1 MAPQRMGEKVP
12 SLEQQE
18 HMDRDSEIL
27 KVKANLNHLRM
38 VCHSNE

>member
-1 MAPQRMGEKVP
+1 MAPQTLGEKVP

-18 HMDRDSEIL
+18 QMDRDAEIL

-38 VCHSNE
+38 VCHPSE